1 MKYKSFGIAQ
11 SGSWRVS
18 WKWAK

>member
-1 MKYKSFGIAQ
+1 MKYKSFSIAQ

-18 WKWAK
+18 RK